1 MKLSKQRKVYV
12 AIFALAVS
20 ALGVDRLF
28 LAGGEATPSPA
39 HGGTVSGASVQP
51 SPAPSGLGGD
61 SAGAAKPPAEPLA
74 ERLRK
79 LSKKQGIDMKTV
91 KDAFSCSPQWFPRQ
105 EAVPTESA
113 SEAEASQFR
122 SKHELMAVMAG
133 ARGSA
138 IIDGK
143 CLLVG
148 QKLGEYELISVGERC
163 AVFQRGGRRVTLTL
177 KE

>member
-28 LAGGEATPSPA
+28 LGGSEATPSRA
-39 HGGTVSGASVQP
+39 NGETASGASVQP
-51 SPAPSGLGGD
+51 SPAPSGLGGG
-61 SAGAAKPPAEPLA
+61 SAGAPRPAAKPLA
-74 ERLRK
+74 ERLRD
-79 LSKKQGIDMKTV
+79 LSQKQGIDMKTV
-91 KDAFSCSPQWFPRQ
+91 KDAFSCSPEWFPRQ
-105 EAVPTESA
+105 EVVATESA
-113 SEAEASQFR
+113 SGVEASQFR